1 MKNCLD
7 VKTYSCKDCN
17 ETFVAYADLHKHRQK
32 VHTSAKCD
40 YCDVGIAN
48 YKNLKR
54 HIQLRHKD
62 LTPNMARD
70 LELIQISKRKKESM
84 QEKKALTSFKCDI
97 CEKAF
102 YDKSTL
108 NRHKKVHTFVC
119 KTCEKVFTSKDN
131 LNKHMR
137 YHDEKTDMV
146 KIKKNVFSNKGK
158 MEEHMNVHERK
169 NEHTENKKR
178 KTVSWSEHKFPI
190 TFFTN

>member
-1 MKNCLD
+1 MELEGTCKKLQRMWKKEYLNLWKWDGKFCSKRTLKVHMKNCLD

-84 QEKKALTSFKCDI
+84 HDKKQFG
-97 CEKAF
+97 
-102 YDKSTL
+102 
-108 NRHKKVHTFVC
+108 
-119 KTCEKVFTSKDN
+119 
-131 LNKHMR
+131 
-137 YHDEKTDMV
+137 
-146 KIKKNVFSNKGK
+146 IK
-158 MEEHMNVHERK
+158 
-169 NEHTENKKR
+169 NKKYDPVIVLG
-178 KTVSWSEHKFPI
+178 TESAIWAPD
-190 TFFTN
+190 ND